1 MTDNFLP
8 PLLEATSTNTLTIIN
23 FRPGCTN
30 QVLKTQHSQTTTY
43 YLPCYI
49 RLKVK
54 EISRL

>member
-1 MTDNFLP
+1 MPDPSRPHEVTVVQDHR
-8 PLLEATSTNTLTIIN
+8 AT
-23 FRPGCTN
+23 
-30 QVLKTQHSQTTTY
+30 VAQTTTY